1 MGQNQAIADRLA
13 RGETVQWRPHGN
25 SMTPRLKSGQLVT
38 VTPAKLEDVTVG
50 DVVFAKVKGA
60 YFLHLIRQVGD
71 DGRVLIANNHGHVNG
86 WSRQVYGKLVKVE
99 P

>member
-1 MGQNQAIADRLA
+1 MSQNSAIADRLA

-25 SMTPRLKSGQLVT
+25 SMTPKLKSGQLVT
-38 VTPAKLEDVTVG
+38 VAPAKLEDIRVG
-50 DVVFAKVKGA
+50 EVVFAKVKGA
-60 YFLHLIRQVGD
+60 YFLHLVRQIGD

-86 WSRQVYGKLVKVE
+86 WSRQIYGKLIKVE